1 MIMRRISCFLAALP
15 LTLILGTTASAGTFF
30 FSTGAPDGRIA
41 SASYPEGRGKT
52 EHESADDFIL
62 TGRTVLQT
70 ASFTGVLFHGGPGEG
85 REVNVE
91 LYHLFPQDSNPTRP
105 PQVPTRMNSPA
116 DEAFDARS
124 SADGTLRFAVTVL
137 SPNIGVANSV
147 IDGINASPAQR
158 TGGEGPVAGQEVRI
172 DVVFERPFD
181 LPADHYFLV
190 PQVLL
195 EGVGGHFLWLSAPH
209 PQFAGDL
216 QMWVRKAELAPDWLR
231 VGKDIV
237 DGNPSPTFDGS
248 FSLSGQ
254 TIP

>member
-1 MIMRRISCFLAALP
+1 MLAALP
-15 LTLILGTTASAGTFF
+15 LTLMLGATASAGTFF

-41 SASYPEGRGKT
+41 SASYPEGSGKT
-52 EHESADDFIL
+52 EHESADDFFL
-62 TGRTVLQT
+62 TGHTVLQA
-70 ASFTGVLFHGGPGEG
+70 ASFTGVLFQGGPGEI
-85 REVNVE
+85 REVGVE
-91 LYHLFPQDSNPTRP
+91 LYHLFPQDSNATRT

-116 DEAFDARS
+116 DEAFAARS

-137 SPNIGVANSV
+137 DPHFGVANSV
-147 IDGINASPAQR
+147 IDGINPSPNQR
-158 TGGEGPVAGQEVRI
+158 TMGEGPVAGQEVRI
-172 DVVFERPFD
+172 DVVFEQPFD
-181 LPADHYFLV
+181 LPAGHYFFV
-190 PQVLL
+190 PQVRL

-231 VGKDIV
+231 VGRDIV
-237 DGNPSPTFDGS
+237 DGNPAPTFDGS

>member
-1 MIMRRISCFLAALP
+1 MGRIPCFLAASA
-15 LTLILGTTASAGTFF
+15 LTLMLGGTACAGTFF

-41 SASYPEGRGKT
+41 SASYPDGRGKT

-62 TGRTVLQT
+62 PSRTVLQT
-70 ASFTGVLFHGGPGEG
+70 ASFTGVLLQGGPGEI

-91 LYHLFPQDSNPTRP
+91 LYHVFPQDSNTTRP

-116 DEAFDARS
+116 DEAFDTRS
-124 SADGTLRFAVTVL
+124 SADGTLQYAVTL
-137 SPNIGVANSV
+137 LDPHFRVANSV
-147 IDGINASPAQR
+147 IDGITPSPAQ
-158 TGGEGPVAGQEVRI
+158 TTMGEGPVAGQEVRI
-172 DVVFERPFD
+172 DLVFATPFD
-181 LPADHYFLV
+181 LPADHYFFV

-195 EGVGGHFLWLSAPH
+195 EGVGGQFLWLSAPH

-237 DGNPSPTFDGS
+237 GGSPSPTFDGS